1 MPEEVENARDV
12 RWLADDQVLIGRGGS
27 RLVGQGHGFAGI
39 YSWRIGESR
48 AKFLDA
54 LDDEDIRRL
63 FAENSRERLI
73 RLRRGYADHGLVG
86 GSAEGGVAFAGV
98 LDGVFVRF
106 KDEIRLLKNVSH
118 VGDIDR
124 RNDMTVAIGL
134 TLRTGAA
141 PAENWESPWE
151 SHIAW
156 LFKDDGVAPL
166 GLLPTR
172 DAGERM
178 YRCAGVGLSVVRI
191 ISDERVLVV
200 PGAEAG
206 VFAFDRNG
214 ALIESLDAAMFS
226 ADDGCEVERRAL
238 LLERPFHLAWLS
250 RRRVIDEVVADE
262 TGNVYFFVRY
272 LPSGSLDYVEDQ
284 PRGSVCWDLV
294 HAQADDLAN
303 LTTLP
308 CAVRSERADA
318 RLRADLRGDRLVFL
332 LQDAVALNEGRPAEL
347 FEARLTPPET

>member
-1 MPEEVENARDV
+1 
-12 RWLADDQVLIGRGGS
+12 
-27 RLVGQGHGFAGI
+27 
-39 YSWRIGESR
+39 
-48 AKFLDA
+48 
-54 LDDEDIRRL
+54 
-63 FAENSRERLI
+63 
-73 RLRRGYADHGLVG
+73 
-86 GSAEGGVAFAGV
+86 
-98 LDGVFVRF
+98 
-106 KDEIRLLKNVSH
+106 
-118 VGDIDR
+118 
-124 RNDMTVAIGL
+124 
-134 TLRTGAA
+134 
-141 PAENWESPWE
+141 
-151 SHIAW
+151 
-156 LFKDDGVAPL
+156 
-166 GLLPTR
+166 
-172 DAGERM
+172 M

-226 ADDGCEVERRAL
+226 ADVGCEAERREL
-238 LLERPFHLAWLS
+238 LLERPFRLAWLS

-332 LQDAVALNEGRPAEL
+332 LQDGVALNEGRLSEL